1 MIEIFMHLRVK
12 CEPGAQKQAAQVAI
26 ANKQCIEWVKI
37 IGFLLCQKSLDIKIK
52 LHVNLLQ

>member
-1 MIEIFMHLRVK
+1 MHLRVK